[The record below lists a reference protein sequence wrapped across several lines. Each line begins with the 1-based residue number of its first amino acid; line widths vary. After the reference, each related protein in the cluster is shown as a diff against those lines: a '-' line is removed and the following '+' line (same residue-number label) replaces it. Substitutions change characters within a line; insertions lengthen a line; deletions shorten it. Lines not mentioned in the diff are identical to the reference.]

1 MDLIQMAR
9 ELGAA
14 LQQDERYLEFMQAR
28 DENEKDNEL
37 QSLIGKIQLVHLSYN
52 REAAKDDKDEDVLK
66 EYDRQFH
73 ALYNEVMCNPNM
85 RRYEKARDAVDE
97 LMKEITGILTLCV
110 RGEDPMT
117 CDPNASAC
125 GGDVPSSRSRPA
137 LLDGSLWL
145 LRRF

>member
-14 LQQDERYLEFMQAR
+14 IQQDERYLRFMQAR
-28 DENEKDNEL
+28 EANDKDNEL
-37 QSLIGKIQLVHLSYN
+37 NSLIGKIQLVHMSYN
-52 REAAKDDKDEDVLK
+52 QEAAKEDKDETILQS
-66 EYDRQFH
+66 YDREFH

-85 RRYEKARDAVDE
+85 RRYEKARDDVDA

-117 CDPNASAC
+117 CDPNASASC
-125 GGDVPSSRSRPA
+125 GGDC
-137 LLDGSLWL
+137 GSCGGCS
-145 LRRF
+145 

>member
-14 LQQDERYLEFMQAR
+14 IQQDARYIEFMEAHA
-28 DENEKDNEL
+28 ENEKDDEL
-37 QSLIGKIQLVHLSYN
+37 NALIGRIQLIHMSYN
-52 REAAKDDKDEDVLK
+52 REAAKEDKDEQKLK
-66 EYDRQFH
+66 EYDQQFN
-73 ALYNEVMCNPNM
+73 ALYNEVMCNPHM
-85 RRYEKARDAVDE
+85 RRYEKARDAIDA

-125 GGDVPSSRSRPA
+125 GGDC
-137 LLDGSLWL
+137 GSCGGCS
-145 LRRF
+145 

>member
-14 LQQDERYLEFMQAR
+14 IQQDERYLTFMEAH
-28 DENEKDNEL
+28 EANEKDNEL
-37 QSLIGKIQLVHLSYN
+37 NELIGKIQLVHMSYN
-52 REAAKDDKDEDVLK
+52 HEASKEDKDEEKLK
-66 EYDRQFH
+66 AYDTEFNT
-73 ALYNEVMCNPNM
+73 LYNEVMCNPNM

-125 GGDVPSSRSRPA
+125 SGDCGSCGGCS
-137 LLDGSLWL
+137 
-145 LRRF
+145 